1 MTQYA
6 SKNDEQELALQK
18 EYMKAAAVYVDDL
31 GKKLG
36 RRPLCC
42 VTTFGCQMNTEHEI
56 EKSRI
61 NAAFFVGVEI

>member
-1 MTQYA
+1 MTQYV

-56 EKSRI
+56 TK
-61 NAAFFVGVEI
+61 AA